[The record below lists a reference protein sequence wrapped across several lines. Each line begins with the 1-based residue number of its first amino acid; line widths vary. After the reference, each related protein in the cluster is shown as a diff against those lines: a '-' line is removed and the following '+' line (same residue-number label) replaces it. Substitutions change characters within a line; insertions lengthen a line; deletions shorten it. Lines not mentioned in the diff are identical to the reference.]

1 MSLEA
6 GKQQI
11 SILFGTSSPSAL
23 PVPHTRLQWPW
34 KSTEKDLSM
43 SIALDYVLWKMWFHK
58 RQERMQKHLKVNIKM
73 SEVSWLPPATWTDG
87 FLCCVPNCFSTPP
100 LCPSL
105 FFGCSAPLGRWS
117 GVWLHSGWKSSDTKD
132 NCSLHPHFLQ
142 FHSLVLPHVVT
153 R

>member
-1 MSLEA
+1 MGLEA
-6 GKQQI
+6 GKQQV

-43 SIALDYVLWKMWFHK
+43 SIALDYVPWKMWFYK
-58 RQERMQKHLKVNIKM
+58 RQERMQKHLKVNVIKM
-73 SEVSWLPPATWTDG
+73 SEVSWLPPH
-87 FLCCVPNCFSTPP
+87 CFSTPP
-100 LCPSL
+100 SCSSPSL